1 MPIGGR
7 SASALLALLTLVLPV
22 FAPAADRGDPA
33 YRSEIDQFRA
43 RRDEG
48 LRKNWLVLAGLSWLK
63 PGENRV
69 GSAQDNDVFLPKG
82 PAHAGIF
89 TLKGKDVVFEI
100 QDQALRSTDK
110 QFSTPTKI
118 ATDTTG
124 APTVISI
131 ASLRLTVIERGDKMG
146 VRIKDLQN
154 PALKTFKGTQWFPTD
169 PKLRVEAKWVAET
182 GKKIAITNVLGQTDD
197 VEVPGEAVFTVN
209 GKELHL
215 HPIQEDPDH
224 LFFIFSDATKGETY
238 PGGRF
243 LDTDM
248 PKDGKVVLDFNKA
261 YSPPCAFT
269 PYATCPLAPKEN
281 RLPVRIEAGEKYSG
295 HH

>member
-1 MPIGGR
+1 MPIGRR
-7 SASALLALLTLVLPV
+7 SALAVLALLALLIPS
-22 FAPAADRGDPA
+22 FASAADRGDTT
-33 YRSEIDQFRA
+33 YRNEIDQFHAKRN
-43 RRDEG
+43 EG

-69 GSAQDNDVFLPKG
+69 GSVHDNDVVLPKG
-82 PAHAGIF
+82 PAHAGVF
-89 TLKGKDVVFEI
+89 TLSGKDVVYQN
-100 QDQALRSTDK
+100 QDPALRLAK
-110 QFSTPTKI
+110 HQFATPTRI
-118 ATDTTG
+118 ATDTSG

-131 ASLRLTVIERGDKMG
+131 GSLRLTVIERGDKMG
-146 VRIKDLQN
+146 VRIKDLEN
-154 PALKTFKGTQWFPTD
+154 PSLKTFKGTQWFPTD
-169 PKLRVEAKWVAET
+169 PKLRVEAKWMPET
-182 GKKIAITNVLGQTDD
+182 GKKIAITNVLGQTDE

-209 GKELHL
+209 GKELRL
-215 HPIQEDPDH
+215 QPIQEDPDH